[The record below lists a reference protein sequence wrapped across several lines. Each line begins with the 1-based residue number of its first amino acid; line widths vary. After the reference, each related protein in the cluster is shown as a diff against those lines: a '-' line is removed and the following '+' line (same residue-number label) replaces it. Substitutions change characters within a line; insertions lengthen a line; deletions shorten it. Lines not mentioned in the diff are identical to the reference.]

1 METQNPII
9 IYKTYSQA
17 QKRAVLKWRATNKNV
32 VNGLAKKYYDNKKND
47 PEYIQKKR
55 DAAKRHYLKKKE
67 LLSKANLNE
76 MLDFIEK
83 KIE

>member
-9 IYKTYSQA
+9 VYKTYSQA
-17 QKRAVLKWRATNKNV
+17 QKRAVLKWRANNKNV

-47 PEYIQKKR
+47 PDYIQKKR
-55 DAAKRHYLKKKE
+55 DAAKRHYQKKKE
-67 LLSKANLNE
+67 LLSKANLND
-76 MLDFIEK
+76 MLEFIEK

>member
-55 DAAKRHYLKKKE
+55 DAAKKYYQKKKE

>member
-1 METQNPII
+1 MEPII

-17 QKRAVLKWRATNKNV
+17 QKKAILKWKANNKDI

-55 DAAKRHYLKKKE
+55 DAAKRHYQKKKE
-67 LLSKANLNE
+67 LLLQANLQD
-76 MLDFIEK
+76 MLNFIEK
-83 KIE
+83 KME